1 MRKNYLP
8 VFFTLLLVSVFTGLS
23 VQPISAQQRPVG
35 RFVQRILNA
44 VNGGSEYRVEP
55 SNGQNAQQQ
64 NIEQQ
69 NIEPQ
74 NTAPQNEG
82 GRIAENVLG
91 IVQQFVQNGNVD
103 AKSVLKPGTALK
115 PVAIISLASFS
126 EFKQVAQTVAGR
138 IRESENST
146 EEPAVLNSFLA
157 FYETLVKNGFDTEQ
171 PAGFIL
177 QTDGLLYY
185 PMFFTPLNLDSNYG
199 KNLQERYTETTSD
212 GRTVLKTGIIP
223 YPFGTLYVRQY
234 NGWVFIATERQLNS
248 LPDAPSVLLE
258 GLGKEKLLAARFY
271 LDNLPKL
278 TTGTALAFAEMQAV
292 QKAQNEAEKATAR
305 LFISYLRALA
315 EQASFLEYSLYYD
328 AKEGDYVIQQKE
340 TVKPGTEQAKLL
352 AERRNAASP
361 LHGFYYPENAALAG
375 HFCMPLTKAQRVNLE
390 ALLKETLGKQVLTDD
405 EQKVMYAPA
414 AQTEDKKQEPVQK
427 KEEQKDAEQKDTPQ
441 KDHRDILAE
450 LLAKEHSEEQ
460 ESADIEEKPAPLPEL
475 ELITLPKTELTK
487 QQKTEIILRRL
498 AACYYWGL
506 LGSVRSGKFDAAFT
520 VSQEHGVLG
529 GFTVEDERFH
539 KTLDEVFAEIA
550 VQFPDVYQ
558 QTINKDYDNINGF
571 KLTKISF
578 VLSDLLRESPL
589 WFLFPSDNNRE
600 PITVILGVHQKMVC
614 FAVSRSGTSEQELTT
629 ATLASE
635 KSLPVYDVF
644 FVYSAYEIGQM
655 LANAENS
662 ERLRRLKQVFANRHP
677 EANAYAD
684 VQWFKTEKN
693 LTGKVITLRISDL
706 LTPSFWRLGRNRYV
720 Q

>member
-1 MRKNYLP
+1 MKKNYLP
-8 VFFTLLLVSVFTGLS
+8 VFFTLLLVFVFAGLP
-23 VQPISAQQRPVG
+23 VQQISAQQRPVG

-64 NIEQQ
+64 N
-69 NIEPQ
+69 
-74 NTAPQNEG
+74 TAPQNEE

-91 IVQQFVQNGNVD
+91 IVQQFVQNSSAD
-103 AKSVLKPGTALK
+103 AKNTALKTALK
-115 PVAIISLASFS
+115 PVAVISLASFN
-126 EFKQVAQTVAGR
+126 EFKHVAHTVAER
-138 IRESENST
+138 IRESENIA
-146 EEPAVLNSFLA
+146 EEPAALNSFLS

-185 PMFFTPLNLDSNYG
+185 PLFFTPLNLDSNFG
-199 KNLQERYTETTSD
+199 KNLQERYTETTAD

-223 YPFGTLYVRQY
+223 YPFGTLYVRQH
-234 NGWVFIATERQLNS
+234 NGWVFIATEKQLNS
-248 LPDAPSVLLE
+248 LPDDPSVLLE

-292 QKAQNEAEKATAR
+292 QKAQNEAEKASAR
-305 LFISYLRALA
+305 LFISYLRSLA

-328 AKEGDYVIQQKE
+328 EKEGDYVIQQKE

-352 AERRNAASP
+352 AQRRNAASP

-375 HFCMPLTKAQRVNLE
+375 HFCMLLTKAQRVNLE
-390 ALLKETLGKQVLTDD
+390 TLLKETLGKQLLTED
-405 EQKVMYAPA
+405 EQKIMYAPA

-427 KEEQKDAEQKDTPQ
+427 KEEQKDAAQ
-441 KDHRDILAE
+441 KDHRDVLAE

-460 ESADIEEKPAPLPEL
+460 ELDNLEEKPAPLPEL
-475 ELITLPKTELTK
+475 ELSTLPNTELTK

-506 LGSVRSGKFDAAFT
+506 LGSVRSGKFDTAFT
-520 VSQEHGVLG
+520 VSQEHGILG
-529 GFTVEDERFH
+529 SFTVEDERFQ

-558 QTINKDYDNINGF
+558 QTVNKDYDNVNGF

-578 VLSDLLRESPL
+578 VLSDLLQESPL
-589 WFLFPSDNNRE
+589 RFLFPSDNNRE
-600 PITVILGVHQKMVC
+600 QITVILGVHKKMVC
-614 FAVSRSGTSEQELTT
+614 FAVSRGGTSEQELKT
-629 ATLASE
+629 AILASE
-635 KSLPVYDVF
+635 KALPVYDVF

-655 LANAENS
+655 FADAGNS
-662 ERLRRLKQVFANRHP
+662 ERFRRLKQVFANQHP
-677 EANAYAD
+677 EANAYAE
-684 VQWFKTEKN
+684 VEWFKTGKN
-693 LTGKVITLRISDL
+693 LTGKVITLRVSDL
-706 LTPSFWRLGRNRYV
+706 LTPSVWRLGRNRYAR
-720 Q
+720 